1 MDSEQ
6 QASKATVMT
15 TSADDEKSQ
24 SKTPEVEIKK
34 IETEVIE
41 IAQKDIDDG
50 SEKST
55 ETQKHP
61 TVETET
67 IKEPPEVPEP
77 ITITPKETTD
87 SSKSTIEDVKG
98 KFSFDY
104 E

>member
-15 TSADDEKSQ
+15 TCADDEKSQ

-34 IETEVIE
+34 IETEVTE
-41 IAQKDIDDG
+41 IAQKDIEDG

-55 ETQKHP
+55 KVQETPK
-61 TVETET
+61 VETET
-67 IKEPPEVPEP
+67 IKEPPEVPEV
-77 ITITPKETTD
+77 IETTSKEKTD

-104 E
+104 D